1 MEIDI
6 FPIPHQKEGL
16 ARNFDR
22 GFLGILIITYVVAAF
37 KTAQYIVG
45 NDAEKEFMCFLL
57 TIPIFIGY
65 YAMFVLVCHCI
76 KKGLYVFFKSHRKEW
91 NNIADREEMEEHI
104 TQNLGQI
111 QKKVQEKTAT
121 ITNTMNAAPIA
132 DDTHKRESNVES
144 HSPEEVS
151 VTPEALAKLQL
162 KRDIQKAH
170 AVLEIFI
177 NQVQI
182 DRKQMNEAKVARE
195 AKKLEAILKYTRY
208 TLMPYGFTDEE
219 LYQIEEAVKLLVELN
234 GVTRMEV
241 LSIGKKKWL
250 KQADLKNFCWN
261 IANQYGID
269 PKTTALFALNLF
281 YAWFSN
287 TEPSSIQKT
296 LRNTA
301 GTYTIEIDANIIDHL
316 PQLEE
321 KVLGKN
327 HQ

>member
-1 MEIDI
+1 M
-6 FPIPHQKEGL
+6 
-16 ARNFDR
+16 ARNFDK
-22 GFLGILIITYVVAAF
+22 GFLGILIISYIIAAF
-37 KTAQYIVG
+37 KTAQCVVG
-45 NDAEKEFMCFLL
+45 NDTGKEFVCFLL
-57 TIPIFIGY
+57 TIPIFVGY
-65 YAMFVLVCHCI
+65 YALFVLVCHGI
-76 KKGLYVFFKSHRKEW
+76 KKGLYAFFKSHRKEW

-111 QKKVQEKTAT
+111 QKKVQEKSAT
-121 ITNTMNAAPIA
+121 VNNQKVAAPA
-132 DDTHKRESNVES
+132 VVDAPKTDSNVES
-144 HSPEEVS
+144 QSPEEVS

-170 AVLEIFI
+170 DELEVFI

-182 DRKQMNEAKVARE
+182 DRKQMNEAKAARE
-195 AKKLEAILKYTRY
+195 AKKLDAILKYTRY

-241 LSIGKKKWL
+241 LSISKKKDL

-327 HQ
+327 HP

>member
-6 FPIPHQKEGL
+6 FPLPHRKEGM
-16 ARNFDR
+16 ARNFDK

-37 KTAQYIVG
+37 KTAQCIVG
-45 NDAEKEFMCFLL
+45 NDAEKEFVRFLF

-65 YAMFVLVCHCI
+65 YVLFVLVCHCL
-76 KKGLYVFFKSHRKEW
+76 KTGLYSYFKSHRKDW
-91 NNIADREEMEEHI
+91 NNRADREDMEEHI
-104 TQNLGQI
+104 AQNLGQI
-111 QKKVQEKTAT
+111 QKKVQEKSAT
-121 ITNTMNAAPIA
+121 VNNQKKATLAVV
-132 DDTHKRESNVES
+132 DDSNVES
-144 HSPEEVS
+144 LSLEEVS

-170 AVLEIFI
+170 DEMEVFI
-177 NQVQI
+177 NQEQI
-182 DRKQMNEAKVARE
+182 DRKQMNEAKIARE

-208 TLMPYGFTDEE
+208 TLMPHGFTDEE

-241 LSIGKKKWL
+241 LSISKKKDL

-261 IANQYGID
+261 IAYQYGID

-296 LRNTA
+296 LRNTT
-301 GTYTIEIDANIIDHL
+301 GNYTIEIDENIIEHL
-316 PQLEE
+316 PKLEA

-327 HQ
+327 K

>member
-6 FPIPHQKEGL
+6 FPLPHRKEGI
-16 ARNFDR
+16 ARNLDK

-45 NDAEKEFMCFLL
+45 NNAEKEFVCFLL
-57 TIPIFIGY
+57 TIPIFVGY
-65 YAMFVLVCHCI
+65 YALFVLVCHGI
-76 KKGLYVFFKSHRKEW
+76 KTGLYAYFKSHRKEW
-91 NNIADREEMEEHI
+91 NSIADREEMEEHI
-104 TQNLGQI
+104 AQNLGQI
-111 QKKVQEKTAT
+111 QKKVQEKSTT
-121 ITNTMNAAPIA
+121 VNNQKKVAPA
-132 DDTHKRESNVES
+132 VVDAPKTDSNVES
-144 HSPEEVS
+144 QSPEEVS

-170 AVLEIFI
+170 DELEVFI

-195 AKKLEAILKYTRY
+195 ARKLEAILKYTRY
-208 TLMPYGFTDEE
+208 TLMPHGFTDEE

-241 LSIGKKKWL
+241 LSIGKKKDL

-261 IANQYGID
+261 IAYQYGID

-296 LRNTA
+296 LRNTT
-301 GTYTIEIDANIIDHL
+301 GRYTIEIDENIIEHL
-316 PQLEE
+316 PKLEE
-321 KVLGKN
+321 KVFDKT

>member
-1 MEIDI
+1 ME
-6 FPIPHQKEGL
+6 
-16 ARNFDR
+16 
-22 GFLGILIITYVVAAF
+22 V
-37 KTAQYIVG
+37 
-45 NDAEKEFMCFLL
+45 
-57 TIPIFIGY
+57 
-65 YAMFVLVCHCI
+65 
-76 KKGLYVFFKSHRKEW
+76 
-91 NNIADREEMEEHI
+91 
-104 TQNLGQI
+104 
-111 QKKVQEKTAT
+111 
-121 ITNTMNAAPIA
+121 
-132 DDTHKRESNVES
+132 
-144 HSPEEVS
+144 
-151 VTPEALAKLQL
+151 
-162 KRDIQKAH
+162 
-170 AVLEIFI
+170 FI

-195 AKKLEAILKYTRY
+195 ARKLEAVLKYTRY
-208 TLMPYGFTDEE
+208 TLMPHGFTDEE

-241 LSIGKKKWL
+241 LSVSKKNGL

-261 IANQYGID
+261 ISNQYGID
-269 PKTTALFALNLF
+269 PKTTAQFALNLF

>member
-6 FPIPHQKEGL
+6 FPISHRKDGT
-16 ARNFDR
+16 ARNFDTV
-22 GFLGILIITYVVAAF
+22 FLGILIITYIIAAF
-37 KTAQYIVG
+37 KTAQCIVG
-45 NDAEKEFMCFLL
+45 NDAEKEFVCFLL

-76 KKGLYVFFKSHRKEW
+76 KKGLYAFFKSHRKEW

-121 ITNTMNAAPIA
+121 ITNTKNAAPIA

-144 HSPEEVS
+144 HSPEEVT

-162 KRDIQKAH
+162 KRNIQKAH
-170 AVLEIFI
+170 DELEVFI

-195 AKKLEAILKYTRY
+195 ARKLEAILKYTRY
-208 TLMPYGFTDEE
+208 TLMPHGFTDEE

-234 GVTRMEV
+234 GVTRM
-241 LSIGKKKWL
+241 
-250 KQADLKNFCWN
+250 
-261 IANQYGID
+261 
-269 PKTTALFALNLF
+269 
-281 YAWFSN
+281 
-287 TEPSSIQKT
+287 
-296 LRNTA
+296 
-301 GTYTIEIDANIIDHL
+301 
-316 PQLEE
+316 
-321 KVLGKN
+321 
-327 HQ
+327 

>member
-1 MEIDI
+1 MDI
-6 FPIPHQKEGL
+6 TL
-16 ARNFDR
+16 CLYLSVMASRR
-22 GFLGILIITYVVAAF
+22 
-37 KTAQYIVG
+37 
-45 NDAEKEFMCFLL
+45 
-57 TIPIFIGY
+57 
-65 YAMFVLVCHCI
+65 
-76 KKGLYVFFKSHRKEW
+76 GLYAFFKSHRKEW
-91 NNIADREEMEEHI
+91 NSIADREEMEEHI
-104 TQNLGQI
+104 AQNLGHI
-111 QKKVQEKTAT
+111 QKKAQEKTAT
-121 ITNTMNAAPIA
+121 ITNTKNAAPIA
-132 DDTHKRESNVES
+132 DDTPKRESNVES

-170 AVLEIFI
+170 DELEVFI

-182 DRKQMNEAKVARE
+182 DRKQMNEAKAARE

-241 LSIGKKKWL
+241 LSIGKKKGL